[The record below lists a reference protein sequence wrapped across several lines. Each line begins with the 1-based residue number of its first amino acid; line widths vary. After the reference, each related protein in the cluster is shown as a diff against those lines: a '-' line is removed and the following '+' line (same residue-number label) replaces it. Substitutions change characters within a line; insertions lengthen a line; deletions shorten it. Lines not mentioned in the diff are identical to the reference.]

1 MIRDSSTIQK
11 SNIWEEAGKQKQ
23 KDIKATQ
30 LERTFIVV
38 GEPSSGSIESYV
50 SKSNFIKVFKSDLDF

>member
-1 MIRDSSTIQK
+1 MIRDSTSIKK

-23 KDIKATQ
+23 KDMKATQ

-38 GEPSSGSIESYV
+38 G
-50 SKSNFIKVFKSDLDF
+50 

>member
-1 MIRDSSTIQK
+1 MIRDSSPIQK

-23 KDIKATQ
+23 KDMKATQ

-38 GEPSSGSIESYV
+38 GEPSSGRIEFDV
-50 SKSNFIKVFKSDLDF
+50 GKSSFIKIFKSDLDF

>member
-23 KDIKATQ
+23 KDMKATQ

-38 GEPSSGSIESYV
+38 GEPSSGRIGCYV
-50 SKSNFIKVFKSDLDF
+50 GKSSFIKIFKSDLDF